1 MHIEPNRDP
10 LPPLNVGAPRT
21 SVKSAT
27 SEKDQFV
34 ASTPEITSR
43 VREAEA
49 DVRPDMVARG
59 KKLMEELSYPP
70 LETVGRIASLLGGQ
84 IKSENNSQS

>member
-10 LPPLNVGAPRT
+10 LPPLNVGAPKT
-21 SVKSAT
+21 SLKSAT
-27 SEKDQFV
+27 TEKDQFV

-49 DVRPDMVARG
+49 DVRPEMVAKG
-59 KKLMEELSYPP
+59 KLLLKNTEYPP
-70 LETVGRIASLLGGQ
+70 LETVGRIASLIGGALNDPEHQ
-84 IKSENNSQS
+84 DS

>member
-10 LPPLNVGAPRT
+10 LPPLNVGTPRT
-21 SVKSAT
+21 SAKSVT
-27 SEKDQFV
+27 TEKDQFV

-49 DVRPDMVARG
+49 DVRPDMVAKG
-59 KKLMEELSYPP
+59 NQLLNDNDYPP
-70 LETVGRIASLLGGQ
+70 LETVSRISNLIGGALKAPEQ
-84 IKSENNSQS
+84 QDT

>member
-10 LPPLNVGAPRT
+10 LPTLNVGAPKT
-21 SVKSAT
+21 SSKGAT
-27 SEKDQFV
+27 TEKDQFV

-49 DVRPDMVARG
+49 DVRPDMVAKG
-59 KKLMEELSYPP
+59 SKLLNDNEYPP
-70 LETVGRIASLLGGQ
+70 METVSRIANLIGGALNVPEQ
-84 IKSENNSQS
+84 QDT

>member
-1 MHIEPNRDP
+1 MHIEPHRAP

-21 SVKSAT
+21 SAKSVT
-27 SEKDQFV
+27 TEKDQFV

-49 DVRPDMVARG
+49 DVRSDVVARG
-59 KKLMEELSYPP
+59 KQLLGNVEYPP
-70 LETVGRIASLLGGQ
+70 LETVGRIANLLGGAISDMNQ
-84 IKSENNSQS
+84 QDS

>member
-21 SVKSAT
+21 SAKSVT
-27 SEKDQFV
+27 TEKDQFV

-43 VREAEA
+43 FREAEA

-59 KKLMEELSYPP
+59 KQLLENVEYPP
-70 LETVGRIASLLGGQ
+70 LETVGRIASLLGGAIIDSNQ
-84 IKSENNSQS
+84 QDS

>member
-10 LPPLNVGAPRT
+10 LPPLNVGTPRT
-21 SVKSAT
+21 SAKSAT
-27 SEKDQFV
+27 TKEDQFV

-49 DVRPDMVARG
+49 DVRSDVVARG
-59 KKLMEELSYPP
+59 KQLLGNVEYPP
-70 LETVGRIASLLGGQ
+70 LETVGRIANLLGGAISDLNQ
-84 IKSENNSQS
+84 QDS

>member
-10 LPPLNVGAPRT
+10 LPTLNFGAPKT
-21 SVKSAT
+21 SLKGGT
-27 SEKDQFV
+27 TEKDQFV

-49 DVRPDMVARG
+49 DVRPDMIAKG
-59 KKLMEELSYPP
+59 SQLLNDNEYPP
-70 LETVGRIASLLGGQ
+70 LETVSRIANLIGGALNVPEQ
-84 IKSENNSQS
+84 QDT

>member
-10 LPPLNVGAPRT
+10 LPSMNVGAPRT
-21 SVKSAT
+21 SAKSVT
-27 SEKDQFV
+27 TEKDQFV

-49 DVRPDMVARG
+49 DVRPDMVAKG
-59 KKLMEELSYPP
+59 SQLLNDKEYPP
-70 LETVGRIASLLGGQ
+70 LETVSRIANLIGGALNA
-84 IKSENNSQS
+84 SEQQHT